1 MQTRQRRNPANNNM
15 NEDPA
20 NESDATDATGA
31 AGTNLFSPPNVHRN
45 ATDPAG
51 VNVTPLTAQRRTAP
65 GGFRIYCEHSFKG
78 GLQLPIH
85 KSLGNPTLTPI
96 QIRAEF
102 LLSLE
107 LNKIPRINN
116 SPLPISCS
124 NYFSNNRPFHHL
136 HHSTNHL
143 QSIPTWPP
151 SWR

>member
-1 MQTRQRRNPANNNM
+1 MSAETPLILP
-15 NEDPA
+15 EL
-20 NESDATDATGA
+20 T
-31 AGTNLFSPPNVHRN
+31 SPLLQRN
-45 ATDPAG
+45 A
-51 VNVTPLTAQRRTAP
+51 VQLQ